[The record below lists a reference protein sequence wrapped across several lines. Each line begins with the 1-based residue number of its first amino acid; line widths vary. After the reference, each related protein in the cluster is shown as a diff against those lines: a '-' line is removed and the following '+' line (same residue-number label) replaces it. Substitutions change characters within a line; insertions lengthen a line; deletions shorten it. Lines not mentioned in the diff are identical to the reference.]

1 VTSRTLRLLRS
12 GIWQPFAAMS
22 LALLSSLAAAT
33 DFSLDRSLHLD
44 ANHDDNLLLREQP
57 LSSLGQTANAR
68 MGFGA
73 ASEQTSADVEVELW
87 ARRFNRS
94 DFNSDDQ
101 RVRANFSHT
110 FELSSIG
117 LRLDALRDSTL
128 TSEPLDSG
136 RIEDAQR
143 HEQYSASPNWSYQL
157 GEQDLLSLQG
167 SYVSSYYRG
176 QGYSDYRYWQAQLLW
191 THSITERLRGFVAVN
206 YSDYQSQPRLY
217 AFSQSYATGS
227 TEHGLQIG
235 GDYQFSENIVA
246 SILAGSSANETEAQV
261 EDPLQYC
268 PFAEAFDLLP
278 LFPLCTLQDSDSSLT
293 TVNASLKWSNPRHE
307 LTADISHNTQPS
319 SNGFV
324 QEVAQL
330 DLNWRYRVWE
340 YGTLGLALIAG
351 AADVSGEQATGTSQP
366 SRDYQYATLSYSH
379 ALNESWFIDCN
390 YRYRSQQYE
399 NRDQVTSD
407 AAFVGITWKPKS
419 QHWSR

>member
-1 VTSRTLRLLRS
+1 
-12 GIWQPFAAMS
+12 M
-22 LALLSSLAAAT
+22 ALLSSFAAAT

-44 ANHDDNLLLREQP
+44 ANHEDNLLLRELQ
-57 LSSLGQTANAR
+57 LSSFGQTANVR
-68 MGFGA
+68 VGLGA
-73 ASEQTSADVEVELW
+73 ASERTTANVEVELW
-87 ARRFNRS
+87 ARQFNRS

-101 RVRANFSHT
+101 RVRANFAHESEHST
-110 FELSSIG
+110 IG
-117 LRLDALRDSTL
+117 LQLDALRDSTL

-143 HEQYSASPNWSYQL
+143 HEQYTASPNWSYQL

-167 SYVSSYYRG
+167 SYANSYYRG
-176 QGYSDYRYWQAQLLW
+176 EGYSDYRYWQAQLLW
-191 THSITERLRGFVAVN
+191 THSISERLRGFVALN

-235 GDYQFSENIVA
+235 GNYQFSENIVA
-246 SILAGSSANETEAQV
+246 SILAGSSSNKTDVQV
-261 EDPLQYC
+261 GDPQQYC
-268 PFAEAFDLLP
+268 PFAEAFGLLP
-278 LFPLCTLQDSDSSLT
+278 LFPLCTLEDSDSSLN
-293 TVNASLKWSNPRHE
+293 TVNASLKWNNPRHE
-307 LTADISHNTQPS
+307 LAADISHNTQPS

-330 DLNWRYRVWE
+330 NLNWRYRVWE

-351 AADVSGEQATGTSQP
+351 AADVSGEQDNGASQQ
-366 SRDYQYATLSYSH
+366 SRDFQYATLSYSH
-379 ALNESWFIDCN
+379 SLSENWFLDCN

-399 NRDQVTSD
+399 DRDRVASN
-407 AAFVGITWKPKS
+407 AAFVGITWKPKT